1 MPVCLVRAERK
12 ERGFSRRRLSE
23 IASLLLLIS
32 NKFHLFHVKLA
43 QRLLIRSVDRIRLT
57 PSLLLPFTPSLVLL
71 IQTVTYSVRLELQTL
86 LLFFLSFFS
95 SGQAGAQA
103 PRIYSL
109 GFSVQ
114 FHTAFKYNLA

>member
-1 MPVCLVRAERK
+1 MPICLVRAERK

-23 IASLLLLIS
+23 IASLLLLIG
-32 NKFHLFHVKLA
+32 NNFHLFHVKLA

-57 PSLLLPFTPSLVLL
+57 PSLLLPFTLSLVLL

-114 FHTAFKYNLA
+114 FIRHSSII